1 MKGNQRYVF
10 FVAIMVC
17 LAVALRA
24 QIRVQPTEPLEPFL
38 GISLTPAERDSLLGD
53 LNQYQK
59 MYEALHTR
67 PLNNA
72 VPMALVFN
80 PIPQGFVMEPKQ
92 LPVDWGLPKDVAM
105 PARLEDLAFFP
116 VYKLAVLVRARKVTS
131 VQLTQL
137 YLDRIRKYAD
147 TLQCVITVMEAAALA
162 QARAADEAIRQ
173 GKYRG
178 PLHGIPYGIKDL
190 LAVDGTKT
198 TWGAAPYKDQ
208 VIAETATVVKK
219 LEAAGAVLVCKF
231 TLGALAM
238 GDIWYGGVTK
248 NPWNLKQGSSGSSAG
263 SASGTVAGLVAFSIG
278 TETLGSI
285 VSPAT
290 RCGASG
296 IRPTFGRVS
305 RHGAMALSWSMDKIG
320 PICRSA
326 LDAAMVLDV
335 IQGKDERDPFSLAAP
350 FNYSDKT
357 DLKKLKVGYFKKL
370 FDGSYPAQANDARAL
385 EVIRSLGVE
394 LVAVEVPM
402 DVPVVPMRL
411 MLTAEAAASFDELT
425 RTSLDDLLTD
435 QRRQAWPN
443 TFRAARFIP
452 AVEYINA
459 SRLRYQLIQHYHAR
473 LKDFDVILSPSF
485 GGTQLLTTNLT
496 GHPCV
501 VVPNGFDDKGAPT
514 SISFLGKLFG
524 EGAPARLA
532 HAYQLAT
539 EWEDLVPPA
548 VR

>member
-1 MKGNQRYVF
+1 MNRVQRYAF
-10 FVAIMVC
+10 FGVVGVLVAAC
-17 LAVALRA
+17 LCA
-24 QIRVQPTEPLEPFL
+24 QPKLQPTETIEPFL
-38 GISLTPAERDSLLGD
+38 GIALTQAERDSLLGD

-72 VPMALVFN
+72 VPMSLVFN

-92 LPVDWGLPKDVAM
+92 LPLDWGLPKEVAL
-105 PARLEDLAFFP
+105 PSRLEDLAFYP
-116 VYKLAVLVRARKVTS
+116 VYKLAVLLRTRKVTS

-137 YLDRIRKYAD
+137 YLDRIRKFAD
-147 TLQCVITVMEAAALA
+147 TLQCVITVMEAPALA
-162 QARAADEAIRQ
+162 QARVADEEIKQ

-190 LAVDGTKT
+190 LAVEGTKT
-198 TWGAAPYKDQ
+198 TWGAAPFKDQ
-208 VIAETATVVKK
+208 VIAETATVVNK

-285 VSPAT
+285 VSPST

-326 LDAAMVLDV
+326 LDAAIVLAA
-335 IQGKDERDPFSLAAP
+335 IQGQDEKDPFSLAAP
-350 FNYSDKT
+350 FNYSAKT
-357 DLKKLKVGYFKKL
+357 DVKKLKVGYFKSL
-370 FDGSYPAQANDARAL
+370 FDANYPAKANDAKAL
-385 EVIRSLGVE
+385 DVIRSLGVE
-394 LVAVEVPM
+394 LVALEVPM
-402 DVPVVPMRL
+402 EVPVAPLRL

-425 RTSLDDLLTD
+425 RTNLDDVLTD
-435 QRRQAWPN
+435 QRKQAWPN

-459 SRLRYQLIQHYHAR
+459 SRQRYQLIQNYHAK

-501 VVPNGFDDKGAPT
+501 VAPNGFDEKGAPT

-524 EGAPARLA
+524 EGAPAFLA

-548 VR
+548 LR